1 MFFRRW
7 RNFFQFIVL
16 KGILLDPFVTQAIEY
31 EISQA
36 IQNVDGTVV
45 VATVGGLQKG
55 IESVEIAIGHLCQPN
70 IFFLVPVK
78 LRKECNLLEMSIG

>member
-45 VATVGGLQKG
+45 VATVGGLQKVLNP
-55 IESVEIAIGHLCQPN
+55 S
-70 IFFLVPVK
+70 
-78 LRKECNLLEMSIG
+78 R